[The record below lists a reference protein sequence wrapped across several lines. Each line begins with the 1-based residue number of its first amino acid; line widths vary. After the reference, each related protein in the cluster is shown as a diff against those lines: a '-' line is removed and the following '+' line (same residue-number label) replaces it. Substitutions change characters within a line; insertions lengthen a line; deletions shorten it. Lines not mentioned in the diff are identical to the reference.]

1 MKSGSVKIAALVF
14 AAVLAIVQPQ
24 SGSQQ
29 TSSQQKPPDSPVPA
43 KTVSGLGCVEA
54 GVEAGC
60 LVLRDDKTKK
70 LYNLYFSMPRK
81 PQPGM
86 GIRFRGT
93 KKDGV
98 TICMQGEAINVGN
111 WSRAELA
118 CSGHGHGEH
127 K

>member
-1 MKSGSVKIAALVF
+1 MKSIIGRFSAAL
-14 AAVLAIVQPQ
+14 AVLLFLAVSPQ
-24 SGSQQ
+24 IRPQQ
-29 TSSQQKPPDSPVPA
+29 DKPQGPPA
-43 KTVSGLGCVEA
+43 PAPTVSGLGCVEA
-54 GVEAGC
+54 GVEASC
-60 LVLRDDKTKK
+60 LVLRDTKTNK

-93 KKDGV
+93 RKDGP
-98 TICMQGEAINVGN
+98 TICMQGEPIDVGN

-118 CSGHGHGEH
+118 CSGHDHGEH

>member
-1 MKSGSVKIAALVF
+1 MKSTFSRFAAALTAF
-14 AAVLAIVQPQ
+14 LLLAVVPLIRPQ
-24 SGSQQ
+24 QD
-29 TSSQQKPPDSPVPA
+29 KPQDPPAPA

-60 LVLRDDKTKK
+60 LVLRDEKSKK

-98 TICMQGEAINVGN
+98 TICMQGEPINVGN

-118 CSGHGHGEH
+118 CSGHDHGDH

>member
-1 MKSGSVKIAALVF
+1 MKSTFSRF
-14 AAVLAIVQPQ
+14 AAVLAVFVFLGVSPQ
-24 SGSQQ
+24 IRPQQ
-29 TSSQQKPPDSPVPA
+29 DKPQEPPAPA
-43 KTVSGLGCVEA
+43 KTISGLGCVEA

-60 LVLRDDKTKK
+60 LVLRDEKTKT

-98 TICMQGEAINVGN
+98 TICMQGEPVNVGN

-118 CSGHGHGEH
+118 CSGHDHARGDD